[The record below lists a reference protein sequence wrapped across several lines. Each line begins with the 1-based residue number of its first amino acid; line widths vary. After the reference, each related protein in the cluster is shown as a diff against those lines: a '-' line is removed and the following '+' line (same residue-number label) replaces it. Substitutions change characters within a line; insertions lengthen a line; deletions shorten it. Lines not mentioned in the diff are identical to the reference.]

1 MKLFRNE
8 QFLRVLRPLATLI
21 GLGAAIWHA
30 THTLSM
36 WRQMQEY
43 KTSDPPLSDFFYQ
56 KFQLELAVSVVA
68 FASGVI
74 AWHLFKPRNKA

>member
-1 MKLFRNE
+1 MSLFRNE
-8 QFLRVLRPLATLI
+8 RFLRVLRPVTTAI
-21 GLGAAIWHA
+21 GLGASIWHA

-43 KTSDPPLSDFFYQ
+43 KTSDPSLSDFFYAS
-56 KFQLELAVSVVA
+56 FQMELAVTLVA

-74 AWHLFKPRNKA
+74 AWHLFKPRAKT